1 MLQFCTFCKIVSGEL
16 SSNTVYED
24 EHVFA
29 FIDIR
34 PINLGHT
41 LLVSKD
47 HYENIFDVSDETLVH
62 LGKTLKTLSSAVKA
76 ATGAEGINI
85 AMNNERA
92 AGQII
97 NHIHFHIIPRFTGDG
112 LQHWPGKLYSEGE
125 LKEIAGKIR
134 ESF

>member
-1 MLQFCTFCKIVSGEL
+1 MVQFCTFCKIVGGEL
-16 SSNTVYED
+16 SSNSVYED

-41 LLVSKD
+41 LLISKD
-47 HYENIFDVSDETLVH
+47 HYENIFDAPDSVLAH
-62 LGKTLKTLSSAVKA
+62 LGKTLKTLSAAIKA

-85 AMNNERA
+85 GMNNERA

-97 NHIHFHIIPRFTGDG
+97 NHVHFHIIPRFAGDG

-134 ESF
+134 ESL

>member
-1 MLQFCTFCKIVSGEL
+1 MLQFCTFCKIVSGEFP
-16 SSNTVYED
+16 SNTIYQD
-24 EHVFA
+24 EHTFA

-47 HYENIFDVSDETLVH
+47 HYENIFDVPDTVLSH
-62 LGKTLKTLSSAVKA
+62 LGKTLKTISTAVKV
-76 ATGAEGINI
+76 ATGAEGMNI
-85 AMNNERA
+85 GMNNERA

-97 NHIHFHIIPRFTGDG
+97 NHIHFHIIPRFSGDG
-112 LQHWPGKLYSEGE
+112 LQPWPGKLYSEGE
-125 LKEIAGKIR
+125 LKEIAEKIR

>member
-16 SSNTVYED
+16 SSNTVYQD
-24 EHVFA
+24 EKAFA

-34 PINLGHT
+34 PVNLGHT

-47 HYENIFDVSDETLVH
+47 HYENIFDVPDAILAH
-62 LGKTLKTLSSAVKA
+62 LGKTLKTISTAIKA

-85 AMNNERA
+85 EMNNERA

-97 NHIHFHIIPRFTGDG
+97 NHIHFHIVPRFSGDG

-125 LKEIAGKIR
+125 LKEIAEKIR
-134 ESF
+134 KSL